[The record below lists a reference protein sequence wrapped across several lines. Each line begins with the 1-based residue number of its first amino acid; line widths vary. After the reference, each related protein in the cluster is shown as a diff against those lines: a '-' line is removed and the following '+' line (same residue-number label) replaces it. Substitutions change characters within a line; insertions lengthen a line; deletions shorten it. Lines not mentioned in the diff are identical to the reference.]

1 MVARGKEPPWTG
13 RWGASEICASITG
26 EARCSN
32 RWSRAKRCAGACPR
46 SPSQTGGKVVA
57 CRFPERWVA
66 ATHELIEVAVED
78 ACSGLKQQMS
88 APRGPP
94 HRLTL
99 VKAFVHDLVDRGLHE
114 AGGKPC

>member
-1 MVARGKEPPWTG
+1 MAGNLP
-13 RWGASEICASITG
+13 SSIRRT
-26 EARCSN
+26 
-32 RWSRAKRCAGACPR
+32 RA

-66 ATHELIEVAVED
+66 ATDELIKIAVED

-114 AGGKPC
+114 ARRDAFTGAEPLAIVHDVPHVVGDIRGELA